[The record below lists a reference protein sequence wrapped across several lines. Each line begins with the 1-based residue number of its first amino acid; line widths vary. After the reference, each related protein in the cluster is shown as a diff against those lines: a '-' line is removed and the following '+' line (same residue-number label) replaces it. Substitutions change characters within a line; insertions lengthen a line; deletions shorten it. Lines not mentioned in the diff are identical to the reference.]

1 MRLEPFI
8 FRLPTF
14 IYRPCFTGNLA
25 GQGFTGEIVSEKN
38 RENVQGNRDR
48 DTAAKLL
55 QERGAGLPF
64 PVPPNL
70 DVGDGDLLVSLG
82 ATPTRNKENARP
94 TPSPS
99 TKAEREKKMVEQG
112 DAIQAHIKSVCDLMR
127 DTAVKH
133 INCKYS
139 TADFGLLLDLV
150 NKEQVK
156 IIFKSSRMN

>member
-1 MRLEPFI
+1 
-8 FRLPTF
+8 
-14 IYRPCFTGNLA
+14 
-25 GQGFTGEIVSEKN
+25 
-38 RENVQGNRDR
+38 
-48 DTAAKLL
+48 
-55 QERGAGLPF
+55 
-64 PVPPNL
+64 
-70 DVGDGDLLVSLG
+70 
-82 ATPTRNKENARP
+82 
-94 TPSPS
+94 
-99 TKAEREKKMVEQG
+99 MVEQG